1 MIIAQYSKR
10 HEICVHPGQQD
21 AESCTDDLE
30 ITALTSGVA
39 SGKLYRGNL
48 RGRLETFMNLMA
60 AKRKATTSSSA
71 LYQESISS
79 TSAKFNQDIAVCTA
93 ASGSEPGPSKV

>member
-1 MIIAQYSKR
+1 MIIAQSSKR

-30 ITALTSGVA
+30 LAALTSGVA

-48 RGRLETFMNLMA
+48 CGRVQTFMNLMA

-71 LYQESISS
+71 LHQETISS
-79 TSAKFNQDIAVCTA
+79 TSAKLN
-93 ASGSEPGPSKV
+93 